1 MNSVTLTFAAN
12 GQQLVRTGC
21 EKFAANTVNYIQA
34 KFDLGEGWDGFDS
47 VRAVWQTDFAK
58 IATVLDNDGNCTVPQ
73 EVLKRVNSI
82 MVNLVGSISDGTE
95 LTDRLTT
102 YKIKALDVN
111 GATNIDGTETAEIT
125 PSQFEQFVAIVRD
138 EVAEV
143 KDIDR
148 VELNPDYTL
157 TIYFSD
163 GTSTTTGSIRGEA
176 GPEGP
181 AGETGN
187 GIESIDLTGS
197 SGNIDTYTI
206 SFTDGSTTTFTVT
219 NGEVTMEQLSQVLP
233 TDTASGDIASFP
245 DGTDLIPLQSLTVT
259 LDPIQDLNGYDAPW
273 VGGAGKNLWQPFSGT
288 ARGITFTLQDDGTV
302 AVSGTVTQSGW
313 PQIQKDYT
321 ITELG
326 WSVGDSFYVYVGNTE
341 QANSAVRFLDSGGTQ
356 ISQISNNA
364 SGTVPEGTAT
374 VRFVQIGAR
383 GTAPVVGDVINTV
396 GHFYVCRGTTAP
408 TAWTPYENICPISGH
423 TEVVTQ
429 RTGKNLWGGVV
440 MANGIKTDI
449 PQAVLDTGA
458 KTISYLSGYATPTS
472 NFTSGVRFK
481 ENTQYTIILK
491 FSNTVAR
498 TNMRIVYTDGTS
510 SIVATSATGLQTIT
524 FVSSANKTI
533 NFIGGSNND
542 GTSVFYYEEC
552 GVFEGVLTADD
563 FEPYEGDT
571 YTAQLPETVY
581 GGTVDLVS
589 GELVVD
595 KIVITKNTADMD
607 NNESYPGWKD
617 AAFNEYFG
625 NGRNVVVN
633 EPLNIGESYW
643 VNTVSERGALWLPI
657 GTYGK
662 TQSEW
667 IVLAQDIQITI
678 PLATPQTYQLTP
690 QQINTLLGQNN
701 VWSEQGSVAVVY
713 KADIQLWVEKK
724 LA

>member
-102 YKIKALDVN
+102 YKVKALAVN
-111 GATNIDGTETAEIT
+111 GATNVDGTETTEVT

-163 GTSTTTGSIRGEA
+163 GTSTTTGSIRGEVGPA

-181 AGETGN
+181 TGETGN

-233 TDTASGDIASFP
+233 TDTASGAVASFP
-245 DGTDLIPLQSLTVT
+245 DGQTLIPLQSLTVN

-273 VGGAGKNLWQPFSGT
+273 VGGAGKNKLPYVVGGTSGNAT
-288 ARGITFTLQDDGTV
+288 AVVSSDGSVTLNGTGFAAFYTDYFTLPAGTYILNGNTDYPNTVIYLDGVSGSSDINTGATITFSEETTMRGV
-302 AVSGTVTQSGW
+302 
-313 PQIQKDYT
+313 
-321 ITELG
+321 
-326 WSVGDSFYVYVGNTE
+326 
-341 QANSAVRFLDSGGTQ
+341 
-356 ISQISNNA
+356 
-364 SGTVPEGTAT
+364 
-374 VRFVQIGAR
+374 VQIY
-383 GTAPVVGDVINTV
+383 PDKTV
-396 GHFYVCRGTTAP
+396 SNLTLKPMLRKSAESSTYA
-408 TAWTPYENICPISGH
+408 PYENICPISGH

-429 RTGKNLWGGVV
+429 RTGKNLLPNEKYPVRNLNVIIG
-440 MANGIKTDI
+440 
-449 PQAVLDTGA
+449 QADGTYRTYLKAGTY
-458 KTISYLSGYATPTS
+458 TISAKANAQIGIFYRKSDGESNVRITQTSDMPIGTFTVTDDGYYRIWAYNS
-472 NFTSGVRFK
+472 NGVDANDIEWFQL
-481 ENTQYTIILK
+481 ELGST
-491 FSNTVAR
+491 
-498 TNMRIVYTDGTS
+498 
-510 SIVATSATGLQTIT
+510 ATS
-524 FVSSANKTI
+524 
-533 NFIGGSNND
+533 
-542 GTSVFYYEEC
+542 Y
-552 GVFEGVLTADD
+552 
-563 FEPYEGDT
+563 EPYDGDT
-571 YTAQLPETVY
+571 YTTQLGQTVY
-581 GGTVDLVS
+581 GGTLDLVS
-589 GELVVD
+589 GVLTVDRAMVDLGTLNWSYITSATVPHFACYPTGISTGVLGTDVLTCSAYDAIACINASVATSIQFPNGSICQSVGGASVRARNDDYTDATTFKTAMDGVQLVY
-595 KIVITKNTADMD
+595 
-607 NNESYPGWKD
+607 E
-617 AAFNEYFG
+617 
-625 NGRNVVVN
+625 
-633 EPLNIGESYW
+633 
-643 VNTVSERGALWLPI
+643 
-657 GTYGK
+657 
-662 TQSEW
+662 
-667 IVLAQDIQITI
+667 
-678 PLATPQTYQLTP
+678 LATPQTYQLTP
-690 QQINTLLGQNN
+690 QQINTLLGDNN